1 MESPESD
8 AFFDGKRTEKS
19 LSLLTRKF
27 VSLLL
32 SSKNG
37 ILDLKSVSASTICDL
52 FHEFRVELTIERIR
66 NQFCHMHSGILSVSS
81 SLLIQ
86 MRLKCVL

>member
-37 ILDLKSVSASTICDL
+37 ILDLKSVSAVKFQIFST
-52 FHEFRVELTIERIR
+52 EFI
-66 NQFCHMHSGILSVSS
+66 
-81 SLLIQ
+81 
-86 MRLKCVL
+86 

>member
-8 AFFDGKRTEKS
+8 AILDGKRTEKS

-32 SSKNG
+32 SSKHG
-37 ILDLKSVSASTICDL
+37 ILDLKTVSVTIIC
-52 FHEFRVELTIERIR
+52 R
-66 NQFCHMHSGILSVSS
+66 NFSE
-81 SLLIQ
+81 IQ
-86 MRLKCVL
+86 

>member
-8 AFFDGKRTEKS
+8 VFFDGKRTEKS

-37 ILDLKSVSASTICDL
+37 ILDLKNVSNL
-52 FHEFRVELTIERIR
+52 R
-66 NQFCHMHSGILSVSS
+66 NIYFFNVIYEQSATKEPKKSAY
-81 SLLIQ
+81 
-86 MRLKCVL
+86 